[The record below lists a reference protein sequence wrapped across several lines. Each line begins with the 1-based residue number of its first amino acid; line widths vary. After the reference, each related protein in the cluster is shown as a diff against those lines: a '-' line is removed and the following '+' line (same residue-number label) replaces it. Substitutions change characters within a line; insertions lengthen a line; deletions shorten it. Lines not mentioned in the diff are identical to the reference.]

1 MAAFTVHTA
10 KHATLGIATVD
21 SVVLDVYGKSIQI
34 VHRGAAANPIYITV
48 GSIASVAA
56 VAGTPG
62 TPDPTVAGDDTFVVV
77 AGTAGNPLQISWPA
91 GSYGNIG
98 GIKQTACVK
107 LISAAGE
114 PYSVQVINVPGGD

>member
-34 VHRGAAANPIYITV
+34 VHRGAAANPIYVTI
-48 GSIASVAA
+48 GNIASVAA
-56 VAGTPG
+56 VAGVPG
-62 TPDPTVAGDDTFVVV
+62 TPDPVSAADDNYVVV
-77 AGTAGNPLQISWPA
+77 AGTAGNPLVVQWPA
-91 GSYGNIG
+91 TAMGNIG

-107 LISAAGE
+107 LICAAAE
-114 PYSVQVINVPGGD
+114 PYSVQVINEYGG